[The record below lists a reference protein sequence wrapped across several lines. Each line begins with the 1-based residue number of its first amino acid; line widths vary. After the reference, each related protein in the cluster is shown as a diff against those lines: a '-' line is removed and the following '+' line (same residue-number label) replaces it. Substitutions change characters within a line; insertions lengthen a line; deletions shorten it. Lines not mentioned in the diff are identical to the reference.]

1 MNITLTMREPEV
13 GAPPLEFPMHSIS
26 TFWTDDGRIGVVVG
40 VCRTDGGIHLIQ
52 DIIDPPTKET
62 K

>member
-1 MNITLTMREPEV
+1 MNITLVMRESKV
-13 GAPPLEFPMHSIS
+13 GDPPLEFPMHSIS
-26 TFWTDDGRIGVVVG
+26 TFWTDDRRIGVVVG
-40 VCRTDGGIHLIQ
+40 VRRADGGIHLIQ